1 MSSVTCCVYHNGV
14 PCQFR
19 AERASLTWQ
28 RLIGAVLEGLARH
41 ADAAEVLSR
50 EPADALQY
58 QLFRFPEGH
67 DFEPA
72 HLPELRD
79 GDAFVLCDP
88 TRAVTPMWG
97 GAGCYSDDDDSGDG
111 GGGGGGGYE
120 DDDDR
125 DGSGG
130 GGGTDDDGYRRVGG
144 VRRTSSP
151 VQLFDV
157 GSKGGV
163 GRARPRPRPLLVGSR
178 SGSSS
183 SSSTAGSPQPLGG
196 ARGGGGGGGGA
207 QAALAEEPLSSRAV
221 RLEDE
226 RRELQRRVDEL
237 LRENKLQVGE
247 LARANR
253 RAKASEDNLV
263 GLAGTLAELEESLA
277 RAEAQKQLKRQQRR
291 QQQQQQQQPGEGES
305 GGGGGGGGG
314 GGPLQPG
321 RVPVAALESGVEVFE
336 EFEVELDKGE
346 DGLGVYFGA
355 NEITG
360 ACVVDRKC
368 PFYKR
373 KGDGG
378 PCPAEACG
386 MIRGGDVLRGVNGT
400 PCHNLGIKQV
410 QELLRGC
417 KPGKN
422 RFGFLRRALLAEPG
436 AKPYGGGGGGSGGSS
451 RSGSAAPT
459 PVSSPPTP
467 GGRRLLGHPGS
478 AAAATATA
486 VSGLGAAATAKDAI
500 LRWATN
506 VSATQLQEL
515 EHESEVL
522 QERLRD
528 QAAALELGARARAE
542 VTAQLARERQVLR
555 KSRLESEA
563 LAQQVLALQ
572 AENLHLHGKMRA
584 ASQMMHQTVVE
595 F

>member
-28 RLIGAVLEGLARH
+28 KLIGAVLEGLARH

-111 GGGGGGGYE
+111 GGGGGGYE

-130 GGGTDDDGYRRVGG
+130 GGGTDADGYGRVGGG

-151 VQLFDV
+151 VQRFEV
-157 GSKGGV
+157 SSKGGV
-163 GRARPRPRPLLVGSR
+163 GRARPRPRPLSVGSR
-178 SGSSS
+178 SG
-183 SSSTAGSPQPLGG
+183 SSTAGSPQPLGG
-196 ARGGGGGGGGA
+196 ARGGGGSGGGGGGGGGA
-207 QAALAEEPLSSRAV
+207 AQAAVALAEEPLSSRAV

-226 RRELQRRVDEL
+226 SRELQRRVDEL
-237 LRENKLQVGE
+237 LRENKLQAGE

-291 QQQQQQQQPGEGES
+291 QQHQQQTGEGE
-305 GGGGGGGGG
+305 
-314 GGPLQPG
+314 PPQQPG

-422 RFGFLRRALLAEPG
+422 RFGFLRRALQAAEPG
-436 AKPYGGGGGGSGGSS
+436 AKPYGGGGGGGSGGSS